1 MTYRWHTL
9 SFWTMNTAAA
19 IWLYSDERGEPVL
32 EAAQQ
37 FFRAVERRMSRFDR
51 TSELS
56 RLNNAAGSAVPVS
69 DALYEVVELALAAAE
84 ASSGLF
90 DPTLL
95 NTMEEAG
102 YDRSFDELV
111 AGGHAP
117 PRPTGGD
124 GAFLGGGFRQMRIW
138 RSKPNPMVYL
148 PKGVRLDLGGIA
160 KGWAVDRVVD
170 KMEGL
175 GPCLVNAG
183 GDLYAHGSP
192 PGDWAWT
199 VGVEDPLDEDRNIAT
214 LAVRDRAVAT
224 SSRTKRRWVRGE
236 QRQHHLMDPRHG
248 RPSQSDLLSV
258 TIVAQ
263 RAAIAEIYAKVV
275 FLLGSAAGLNYLER
289 QPRVAGLLVTEDGK
303 ILLTSTM
310 EPYML
315 VPEQSDVCTQGKKMS
330 HG

>member
-1 MTYRWHTL
+1 MTVRWHTL
-9 SFWTMNTAAA
+9 SFWAMNTTVFV
-19 IWLYSDERGEPVL
+19 WLYSNDRGEHAL
-32 EAAQQ
+32 QTAQQ
-37 FFRAVERRMSRFDR
+37 FFRSVERRMSRFNR
-51 TSELS
+51 ASELS
-56 RLNNAAGSAVPVS
+56 RLNNAAGSAIPVS
-69 DALYEVVELALAAAE
+69 ETLYEVVELALAAAE

-95 NTMEEAG
+95 NAVEGAG

-111 AGGHAP
+111 ASGGHAQ

-138 RSKPNPMVYL
+138 RGRPQPMVYL

-160 KGWAVDRVVD
+160 KGWTVDRVMD
-170 KMEGL
+170 EIAAL

-192 PGDWAWT
+192 PGDMAWT
-199 VGVEDPLDEDRNIAT
+199 VGVEDPLDDERQIAT

-224 SSRTKRRWVRGE
+224 SSRTKRCWTTGG
-236 QRQHHLMDPRHG
+236 QRQHHLMDPRYG
-248 RPSQSDLLSV
+248 RPSQSDLISV
-258 TIVAQ
+258 TIVAD
-263 RAAIAEIYAKVV
+263 RVAIAEVYTKVV
-275 FLLGSAAGLNYLER
+275 FLLGSAAGLEYLER

-310 EPYML
+310 ESYML
-315 VPEQSDVCTQGKKMS
+315 GA
-330 HG
+330 